1 MADRVPLDLDP
12 PVRQLRLL
20 LLGITDDDLRSPTP
34 CDDWTVGDLL
44 DHIVEVTR
52 ALTQAAQK
60 LTEAP
65 GTAAPMPPPSATRL
79 PTHWR
84 GRLPVL
90 LEDLATAW
98 KNPSAWTGSAQ
109 YGGTAMPAVAAGTE
123 AANELTMHG
132 WDLARAT
139 GQDFATDPRILEA
152 LIEFLSSPKALGFS
166 APSGGPAA
174 GTVAGHAGRA
184 VPVIEAGD
192 EQMLLEQ
199 ALELSGR
206 DPAWRPP
213 RRSVPVQRGV
223 SARST
228 SAAE

>member
-1 MADRVPLDLDP
+1 VADRVPLDLDP

-20 LLGITDDDLRSPTP
+20 LLGITDDDLGSPTP

-60 LTEAP
+60 LAEAP
-65 GTAAPMPPPSATRL
+65 GTAAPLPAPSAARL

-90 LEDLATAW
+90 LDDVATAW
-98 KNPSAWTGSAQ
+98 KDPAAWAGSAQ
-109 YGGTAMPAVAAGTE
+109 LGAVAMPAVAAGTE

-152 LIEFLSSPKALGFS
+152 LIEFLSQN
-166 APSGGPAA
+166 
-174 GTVAGHAGRA
+174 AGRPVPA
-184 VPVIEAGD
+184 VDAAD
-192 EQMLLEQ
+192 EQMLLEA
-199 ALELSGR
+199 ALTLSGR

-213 RRSVPVQRGV
+213 RRNIPAQRGV

>member
-1 MADRVPLDLDP
+1 MSYVTRNVKNAAAEKEDDVADRVPLDLDP
-12 PVRQLRLL
+12 PVRQLKLL

-44 DHIVEVTR
+44 DHIVEVVR

-60 LTEAP
+60 LAEAP
-65 GTAAPMPPPSATRL
+65 GTADALPPPSATRL

-98 KNPSAWTGSAQ
+98 ANPAAWTGSAQ
-109 YGGTAMPAVAAGTE
+109 LGGTAMPAIAAGTE

-152 LIEFLSSPKALGFS
+152 LIESLSQN
-166 APSGGPAA
+166 
-174 GTVAGHAGRA
+174 AGRA
-184 VPVIEAGD
+184 VPVIEGAD
-192 EQMLLEQ
+192 EQMLLEA

-206 DPAWRPP
+206 DPAWRRP
-213 RRSVPVQRGV
+213 RTTIPGQRGV

>member
-20 LLGITDDDLRSPTP
+20 LLGITDDDLSSPTP

-44 DHIVEVTR
+44 DHIIEVTR

-65 GTAAPMPPPSATRL
+65 GTATPPSRPSAARL

-90 LEDLATAW
+90 LEELATAW
-98 KNPSAWTGSAQ
+98 KNTAAWTGSAQ
-109 YGGTAMPAVAAGTE
+109 YGGTAMPAIAAGTE
-123 AANELTMHG
+123 AVNELTMHG

-139 GQDFATDPRILEA
+139 GQDFATDPRNLEA
-152 LIEFLSSPKALGFS
+152 LIEYLSQN
-166 APSGGPAA
+166 
-174 GTVAGHAGRA
+174 TGRA

-192 EQMLLEQ
+192 ELLLLEA
-199 ALELSGR
+199 ALTLSGR
-206 DPAWRPP
+206 DPAWRRP
-213 RRSVPVQRGV
+213 RLNVPAQRGV
-223 SARST
+223 SARSI
-228 SAAE
+228 SAVE

>member
-1 MADRVPLDLDP
+1 MSYVTRNVKNAGAQKEDDVADRVPLDLDP

-20 LLGITDDDLRSPTP
+20 LLGITDDDLPSPTP

-44 DHIVEVTR
+44 DHIVEVAR

-60 LTEAP
+60 LAEAP
-65 GTAAPMPPPSATRL
+65 GTAAPLPPPSASRL

-98 KNPSAWTGSAQ
+98 KNPAAWTGSAQ
-109 YGGTAMPAVAAGTE
+109 LGGTAMPALAAGTE

-139 GQDFATDPRILEA
+139 GQEFATDPRLLEA
-152 LIEFLSSPKALGFS
+152 LIESLSQN
-166 APSGGPAA
+166 
-174 GTVAGHAGRA
+174 AGRA
-184 VPVIEAGD
+184 VPVTEGAD
-192 EQMLLEQ
+192 ELMLLEA
-199 ALELSGR
+199 ALTLSGR
-206 DPAWRPP
+206 DPAWRRP
-213 RRSVPVQRGV
+213 RPTIPAQRGV

>member
-1 MADRVPLDLDP
+1 VADRVPLDLDP

-44 DHIVEVTR
+44 DHIAEATR

-60 LTEAP
+60 LAEAP
-65 GTAAPMPPPSATRL
+65 GTAVPLPPPSAARL

-98 KNPSAWTGSAQ
+98 KNPAAWTGSAQ

-152 LIEFLSSPKALGFS
+152 LIEFLSQN
-166 APSGGPAA
+166 
-174 GTVAGHAGRA
+174 AGRA
-184 VPVIEAGD
+184 VPVIEVAD
-192 EQMLLEQ
+192 EQMLLEA
-199 ALELSGR
+199 ALTLSGR
-206 DPAWRPP
+206 DPAWRRP
-213 RRSVPVQRGV
+213 RTNVPAQRGV

-228 SAAE
+228 SVAE